1 MNRLR
6 NGAGDDRGSTLL
18 LTIFYGFLA
27 LALIFVTLA
36 ASSLYLERKRLF
48 TLADSAALVGAEAFS
63 LEGVATHDGEVRPG
77 LRTTDVYAAVSDYLA
92 GTANHRFHGL
102 RLARAETSDGM
113 SATVELTAEWRP
125 PIASLVLPR
134 GVPLSVTADA
144 RAVFW

>member
-1 MNRLR
+1 MNRIR
-6 NGAGDDRGSTLL
+6 NGVGDDSGSTLL

-27 LALIFVTLA
+27 LALIFVTVA

-63 LEGVATHDGEVRPG
+63 LEGVATQHGEVRPA
-77 LRTTDVYAAVSDYLA
+77 LLTADVHAAVSDYLT
-92 GTANHRFHGL
+92 GTPGHRFHNL
-102 RLARAETSDGM
+102 RLTRAETSDGM

-125 PIASLVLPR
+125 PIASLVLPH